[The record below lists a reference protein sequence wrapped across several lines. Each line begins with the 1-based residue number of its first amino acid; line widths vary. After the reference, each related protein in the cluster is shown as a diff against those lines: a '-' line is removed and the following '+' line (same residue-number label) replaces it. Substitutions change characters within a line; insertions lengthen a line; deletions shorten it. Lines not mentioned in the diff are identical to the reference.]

1 MPVTAK
7 NPVPEVLLRDDA
19 DGVTTLTLNRP
30 DQYNALSDELIDA
43 LGSELTEIGRDQSV
57 RVVVLAGGGRAFCAG
72 HDLRQMRARHD
83 EAYYLDLL
91 RRCTAMM
98 SALIEI
104 PQPVIARV
112 HGIATAAGCQ
122 LVATCDLAIA
132 SSEARFAIS
141 GVNLGLFCSTPI
153 VALSRNVPAKRAFE
167 MGVTGDFI
175 DAETA
180 AEWGL
185 VNRTVPLAELDSA
198 VAELAAKITAKA
210 AIAVATGKRLFY
222 QQLES
227 TRAAAYETAARA
239 MIDNLMHGDA
249 CEGIDAF
256 LEKRPPSWK
265 R

>member
-7 NPVPEVLLRDDA
+7 SSEPEVLLRDDNA
-19 DGVTTLTLNRP
+19 GVATLTLNRP
-30 DQYNALSDELIDA
+30 DQYNALSDEMIDA
-43 LGSELTEIGRDQSV
+43 LSATLTDIGRDESI
-57 RVVVLAGGGRAFCAG
+57 RVVVLAGAGRAFCAG
-72 HDLRQMRARHD
+72 HDLRQMRARED
-83 EAYYLDLL
+83 RAYYMDLL
-91 RRCTAMM
+91 ARCTAMM

-132 SSEARFAIS
+132 SREARFAIS

-153 VALSRNVPAKRAFE
+153 VALSRNVPVKRAFE

-180 AEWGL
+180 AELGL
-185 VNRTVPLAELDSA
+185 VNRAVPPAELDAA
-198 VAELAAKITAKA
+198 VAALSGKIVAKPAV
-210 AIAVATGKRLFY
+210 AVATGKRLFY
-222 QQLES
+222 RQLES
-227 TRAAAYETAARA
+227 SRSAAYEVAASA
-239 MIDNLMHGDA
+239 MIENLMHGDA

-256 LEKRPPSWK
+256 LEKRSPSWN